1 MLVFCFSLD
10 TISNAVN
17 MCSLVDSIHGGSGQ
31 EGMTPLDQ
39 QHQLFASAGAIKFPT
54 RQTEAWK
61 EKVFLT
67 SKLVC
72 IALSFFMIY

>member
-1 MLVFCFSLD
+1 
-10 TISNAVN
+10 

-54 RQTEAWK
+54 RQSEAWK
-61 EKVFLT
+61 EKVNIP
-67 SKLVC
+67 SDLVC
-72 IALSFFMIY
+72 IFVLLVFMFYNVFFWSNFDR

>member
-1 MLVFCFSLD
+1 M
-10 TISNAVN
+10 SNAVN

-54 RQTEAWK
+54 RQSEAWK
-61 EKVFLT
+61 EKVYLT
-67 SKLVC
+67 SELVWV
-72 IALSFFMIY
+72 AVFSFFMIY